1 MHRSRRRH
9 SLESMLTRSGAG
21 VCRCHD
27 CNARYVRLGSS
38 MIRLR
43 DVRKLSRALYFSL
56 AMAAAV
62 LVIILAISWVGGH
75 EAVGPADVGCTQSLD
90 PSPTEP
96 VRQG

>member
-1 MHRSRRRH
+1 
-9 SLESMLTRSGAG
+9 MLTRSGAG

-27 CNARYVRLGSS
+27 CNARYARLGSS

-62 LVIILAISWVGGH
+62 LVIVLAISWVGGH
-75 EAVGPADVGCTQSLD
+75 EAAGPADVGCTQSLD
-90 PSPTEP
+90 QSPIES